1 MGLSLK
7 SLCGLG
13 DISRLLSMANKDV
26 IVFQARVPLVG

>member
-13 DISRLLSMANKDV
+13 DISRLISMANKDV
-26 IVFQARVPLVG
+26 IFSRPGFS